1 MQRLSMY
8 EQNAY
13 NIKKGCVVSVW
24 KLYYRWK
31 CSIWN
36 SMRKKNGRGCRC
48 ERMSVE
54 SNYEYEK
61 AEATE
66 IIKVSENDV
75 VVSVCWYN
83 K

>member
-1 MQRLSMY
+1 MY
-8 EQNAY
+8 ENYIIDGNAVY
-13 NIKKGCVVSVW
+13 EIDEAC
-24 KLYYRWK
+24 
-31 CSIWN
+31 
-36 SMRKKNGRGCRC
+36 MRKKNGRGCRC

-75 VVSVCWYN
+75 VVSVC
-83 K
+83 